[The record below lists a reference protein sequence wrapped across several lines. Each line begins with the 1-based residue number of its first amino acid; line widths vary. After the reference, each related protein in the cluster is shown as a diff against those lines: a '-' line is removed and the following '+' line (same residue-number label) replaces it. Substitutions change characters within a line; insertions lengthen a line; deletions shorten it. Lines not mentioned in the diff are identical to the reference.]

1 MKIVVAAATNQ
12 ELEPLRVYLSERL
25 YLKSHHKIN
34 LLITGVGLLNT
45 SYSLT
50 RYMYRERP
58 DLAIQAGIAGSFSP
72 LYPPQSVVVVKEE
85 IVADMGV
92 MENEEW
98 KDIYD
103 LSLAD
108 HSLPPF
114 NNKKLINPNFSLMEK
129 LQLRQV
135 RSVSVNEITT
145 SAKRTQAYI
154 QKYAPVIESMEGAA
168 FHKVCLEEQIPFI
181 QIRAVSNFIGE
192 RNKSNWKLAEAIQRI
207 NENVI
212 ILINKIAE
220 LHQI

>member
-12 ELEPLRVYLSERL
+12 EIEPLRIYLSERL
-25 YLKSHHKIN
+25 YLRSHHKITC
-34 LLITGVGLLNT
+34 LITGIGLMNA

-50 RYMYRERP
+50 RHMYRERP

-72 LYPPQSVVVVKEE
+72 LFPPESVVVVKEE
-85 IVADMGV
+85 IVADLGV

-98 KDIYD
+98 MDIYD

-108 HSLPPF
+108 PGQPPVT
-114 NNKKLINPNFSLMEK
+114 NKKLINPNTSLMDK
-129 LQLRQV
+129 LPLRQV

-145 SAKRTQAYI
+145 SAERTQTYI

-168 FHKVCLEEQIPFI
+168 FHKVCLEEQVPFV
-181 QIRAVSNFIGE
+181 QIRAISNFIGE
-192 RNKSNWKLAEAIQRI
+192 RNKSNWKLTEAVHRT

-212 ILINKIAE
+212 LLINKIAE